1 MVRMFVECKLVHG
14 DLSEYNLLYNEET
27 VYVIDVAQAVDVSHS
42 RALVFLVRDIE
53 NILDFFGRIGVETMP
68 KSADLF
74 TEITGVQV
82 DAQKDLMSQVGR
94 KSKQWDKHSLI
105 APTRN

>member
-1 MVRMFVECKLVHG
+1 MVRMFVDCKLVHG
-14 DLSEYNLLYNEET
+14 DLSEYNLLYNDET

-53 NILDFFGRIGVETMP
+53 NILDFFGRIGVEALP

-74 TEITGVQV
+74 AEITGVQV
-82 DAQKDLMSQVGR
+82 KAEKDLLSQV
-94 KSKQWDKHSLI
+94 
-105 APTRN
+105 RNNGNENVSCVSI